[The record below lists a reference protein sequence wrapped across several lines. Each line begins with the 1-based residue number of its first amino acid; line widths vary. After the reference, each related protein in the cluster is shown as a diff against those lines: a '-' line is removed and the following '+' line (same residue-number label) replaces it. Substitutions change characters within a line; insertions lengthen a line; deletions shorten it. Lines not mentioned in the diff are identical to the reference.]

1 MEYVESILDLVGNTP
16 LVRLSKVT
24 EGLRPLILAKLEQ
37 LNPGGSVK
45 DRIGLSMLE
54 DAEGRGLLRPGG
66 TVVEPTSGNTGHGL
80 AMAAAIKGYKMIFV
94 MPDKMSAE
102 KISLLRAYGAE
113 VVICPTNVERESPQS
128 YYSVAERLTREIPGA
143 FQPNQYFNPRNP
155 EAHYR
160 TTGPEIWRQTDG
172 RITTFVAGV
181 GTGGTISGVG
191 KYLKEQNPAV
201 RVIGADPEGS
211 IFSGEIAPYKVE
223 GVGEDFWP
231 GTFDREIVDEFIQV
245 TDREC
250 FVAAR
255 KLARQEGILV
265 GGSAG
270 LALHAAIQV
279 AVDSKPDD
287 VIVVLLPDT
296 GRNYLSKF
304 FSDEWMRQNGY
315 LQRLVPARVREVI
328 DSHTDGV
335 PELVSVGAGKSVG
348 EAIDLMQQYGISQL
362 LVTENGSSAGG
373 GVVGSIQERTLLD
386 RIYRD
391 PSVVTT
397 SVSTAMDPPF
407 ARVAA
412 GAPIEEAFEALLG
425 GEPALMIV
433 EGELAGRSDHPQ
445 RPVGVRRPPRA
456 ELTGMDQPRKPLGLA
471 TRAVHVGQGPDPAT
485 GAVIV
490 PIHLATTFVHESP
503 GRHKGFE
510 YSRSGNPTRN
520 NLEACLASLEGAKHG
535 LAFSSG
541 LAATTAVVL
550 LLDPGDHVVLT
561 EDVYGGTFRLFDQ
574 VFSRYGITYTPS
586 IRATWMPSR
595 RR

>member
-16 LVRLSKVT
+16 MVRLSKVT

-94 MPDKMSAE
+94 MPDKMSPE

-113 VVICPTNVERESPQS
+113 VVICPTNVERDSPQS
-128 YYSVAERLTREIPGA
+128 YYSVADRLTREVPGA

-191 KYLKEQNPAV
+191 KYLKEQNPAI

-211 IFSGEIAPYKVE
+211 VYSGEIAPYKVE

-315 LQRLVPARVREVI
+315 LQRLVPARVREVF

-362 LVTENGSSAGG
+362 LVTENGTTTGG

-391 PSVVTT
+391 PAVVTT

-433 EGELAGRSDHPQ
+433 EGDV
-445 RPVGVRRPPRA
+445 PVGVITRSDLLEFVARR
-456 ELTGMDQPRKPLGLA
+456 
-471 TRAVHVGQGPDPAT
+471 
-485 GAVIV
+485 
-490 PIHLATTFVHESP
+490 
-503 GRHKGFE
+503 GR
-510 YSRSGNPTRN
+510 S
-520 NLEACLASLEGAKHG
+520 
-535 LAFSSG
+535 
-541 LAATTAVVL
+541 
-550 LLDPGDHVVLT
+550 
-561 EDVYGGTFRLFDQ
+561 
-574 VFSRYGITYTPS
+574 
-586 IRATWMPSR
+586 
-595 RR
+595 

>member
-1 MEYVESILDLVGNTP
+1 VEYVESILDLVGNTP

-24 EGLRPLILAKLEQ
+24 EGLRPLILDKLEQ

-54 DAEGRGLLRPGG
+54 DAERRGLLRPGG
-66 TVVEPTSGNTGHGL
+66 TVVEPTSGNTGHGI

-181 GTGGTISGVG
+181 GTGGTITGVG

-231 GTFDREIVDEFIQV
+231 GTFDREVVDEFIQV

-391 PSVVTT
+391 PAVVTT

-433 EGELAGRSDHPQ
+433 EGDL
-445 RPVGVRRPPRA
+445 PVGVITRSDLLEFVARR
-456 ELTGMDQPRKPLGLA
+456 
-471 TRAVHVGQGPDPAT
+471 
-485 GAVIV
+485 
-490 PIHLATTFVHESP
+490 
-503 GRHKGFE
+503 GR
-510 YSRSGNPTRN
+510 S
-520 NLEACLASLEGAKHG
+520 
-535 LAFSSG
+535 
-541 LAATTAVVL
+541 
-550 LLDPGDHVVLT
+550 
-561 EDVYGGTFRLFDQ
+561 
-574 VFSRYGITYTPS
+574 
-586 IRATWMPSR
+586 
-595 RR
+595 

>member
-1 MEYVESILDLVGNTP
+1 VEYVESILDLVGNTP

-45 DRIGLSMLE
+45 DRIGLPMLE
-54 DAEGRGLLRPGG
+54 DAERRGLLRPGG

-128 YYSVAERLTREIPGA
+128 YYSVADRLTREVPGA
-143 FQPNQYFNPRNP
+143 FQPNQYFNPGNP

-181 GTGGTISGVG
+181 GTGGTITGVG

-211 IFSGEIAPYKVE
+211 IYSGGIAPYKVE

-231 GTFDREIVDEFIQV
+231 GTFDREVVDEFIQV
-245 TDREC
+245 TDRES

-255 KLARQEGILV
+255 KLARQEGILA

-335 PELVSVGAGKSVG
+335 PELVSVGAGRSVG

-362 LVTENGSSAGG
+362 LVTENGSTAAG

-391 PSVVTT
+391 PAVVTT

-433 EGELAGRSDHPQ
+433 EGDL
-445 RPVGVRRPPRA
+445 PVGVITRSDLLEFVARR
-456 ELTGMDQPRKPLGLA
+456 
-471 TRAVHVGQGPDPAT
+471 
-485 GAVIV
+485 
-490 PIHLATTFVHESP
+490 
-503 GRHKGFE
+503 GRG
-510 YSRSGNPTRN
+510 
-520 NLEACLASLEGAKHG
+520 
-535 LAFSSG
+535 
-541 LAATTAVVL
+541 
-550 LLDPGDHVVLT
+550 
-561 EDVYGGTFRLFDQ
+561 
-574 VFSRYGITYTPS
+574 
-586 IRATWMPSR
+586 
-595 RR
+595 

>member
-1 MEYVESILDLVGNTP
+1 VEYVESILDLVGNTP

-24 EGLRPLILAKLEQ
+24 EGLRPIILAKLEQ

-45 DRIGLSMLE
+45 DRIGLAMLE
-54 DAEGRGLLRPGG
+54 DAEQRGLLRPGG
-66 TVVEPTSGNTGHGL
+66 TIVEPTSGNTGHGL

-113 VVICPTNVERESPQS
+113 VVICPTNVERDSPQS
-128 YYSVAERLTREIPGA
+128 YYSVSDRLTREVPGA

-160 TTGPEIWRQTDG
+160 TTGPEIWRQTEG

-201 RVIGADPEGS
+201 RIIGADPEGS
-211 IFSGEIAPYKVE
+211 IYSGDIAPYKVE

-231 GTFDREIVDEFIQV
+231 GSFDRDVVDEFIQV
-245 TDREC
+245 TDRES

-279 AVDSKPDD
+279 AVDSKADD

-328 DSHTDGV
+328 DAAHTDHV
-335 PELVSVGAGKSVG
+335 PELVSVGAGKTVG

-362 LVTENGSSAGG
+362 LVTENGKTTLN

-397 SVSTAMDPPF
+397 PVSTAMDPPF

-433 EGELAGRSDHPQ
+433 DGDE
-445 RPVGVRRPPRA
+445 PVGVI
-456 ELTGMDQPRKPLGLA
+456 
-471 TRAVHVGQGPDPAT
+471 TRSD
-485 GAVIV
+485 
-490 PIHLATTFVHESP
+490 LLEFVAHR
-503 GRHKGFE
+503 GRG
-510 YSRSGNPTRN
+510 
-520 NLEACLASLEGAKHG
+520 
-535 LAFSSG
+535 
-541 LAATTAVVL
+541 
-550 LLDPGDHVVLT
+550 
-561 EDVYGGTFRLFDQ
+561 
-574 VFSRYGITYTPS
+574 
-586 IRATWMPSR
+586 
-595 RR
+595 

>member
-16 LVRLSKVT
+16 LVRLNKVT

-54 DAEGRGLLRPGG
+54 DAERRGLLRPGG
-66 TVVEPTSGNTGHGL
+66 TIVEPTSGNTGHGL

-128 YYSVAERLTREIPGA
+128 YYSVADRLTREVPGA

-181 GTGGTISGVG
+181 GTGGTITGVG
-191 KYLKEQNPAV
+191 KYLKEQNRAV

-211 IFSGEIAPYKVE
+211 IYSGEIAPYKVE

-362 LVTENGSSAGG
+362 LVTENGSTAGG

-391 PSVVTT
+391 PTVVTT

-433 EGELAGRSDHPQ
+433 EGEL
-445 RPVGVRRPPRA
+445 PVGVITRSDLLEFVARR
-456 ELTGMDQPRKPLGLA
+456 
-471 TRAVHVGQGPDPAT
+471 
-485 GAVIV
+485 
-490 PIHLATTFVHESP
+490 
-503 GRHKGFE
+503 GR
-510 YSRSGNPTRN
+510 S
-520 NLEACLASLEGAKHG
+520 
-535 LAFSSG
+535 
-541 LAATTAVVL
+541 
-550 LLDPGDHVVLT
+550 
-561 EDVYGGTFRLFDQ
+561 
-574 VFSRYGITYTPS
+574 
-586 IRATWMPSR
+586 
-595 RR
+595 

>member
-1 MEYVESILDLVGNTP
+1 VEYVESILDLVGNTP
-16 LVRLSKVT
+16 LVRLNKVT

-54 DAEGRGLLRPGG
+54 DAERRGLLRPGG
-66 TVVEPTSGNTGHGL
+66 TIVEPTSGNTGHGL

-113 VVICPTNVERESPQS
+113 VVICPTNVERESQQS
-128 YYSVAERLTREIPGA
+128 YYSVADRLTREVPGA

-160 TTGPEIWRQTDG
+160 STGPEIWRQTDG

-181 GTGGTISGVG
+181 GTGGTITGVG

-211 IFSGEIAPYKVE
+211 IYSGEIAPYKVE

-362 LVTENGSSAGG
+362 LVTENGSNAGG

-391 PSVVTT
+391 PTMVTT

-433 EGELAGRSDHPQ
+433 EGEL
-445 RPVGVRRPPRA
+445 PVGVITRSDLLEFVARR
-456 ELTGMDQPRKPLGLA
+456 
-471 TRAVHVGQGPDPAT
+471 
-485 GAVIV
+485 
-490 PIHLATTFVHESP
+490 
-503 GRHKGFE
+503 GR
-510 YSRSGNPTRN
+510 S
-520 NLEACLASLEGAKHG
+520 
-535 LAFSSG
+535 
-541 LAATTAVVL
+541 
-550 LLDPGDHVVLT
+550 
-561 EDVYGGTFRLFDQ
+561 
-574 VFSRYGITYTPS
+574 
-586 IRATWMPSR
+586 
-595 RR
+595 

>member
-1 MEYVESILDLVGNTP
+1 MAGQWSTSRASSTWSAI
-16 LVRLSKVT
+16 
-24 EGLRPLILAKLEQ
+24 
-37 LNPGGSVK
+37 
-45 DRIGLSMLE
+45 SMLE
-54 DAEGRGLLRPGG
+54 DAERRGLLRPGG

-113 VVICPTNVERESPQS
+113 VVICPTNVERDSPQS
-128 YYSVAERLTREIPGA
+128 YYSVADRLTREVPGA
-143 FQPNQYFNPRNP
+143 YQPNQYFNTRNP

-181 GTGGTISGVG
+181 GTGGTISGAG

-211 IFSGEIAPYKVE
+211 IYSGEIAPYKVE

-231 GTFDREIVDEFIQV
+231 GTFDRDVVDEFIQV
-245 TDREC
+245 TDRES

-328 DSHTDGV
+328 DSHSDGV

-362 LVTENGSSAGG
+362 LVTENGSTSGG

-391 PSVVTT
+391 PTMVTT

-433 EGELAGRSDHPQ
+433 EGDV
-445 RPVGVRRPPRA
+445 PVGVITRSDLLEFVARR
-456 ELTGMDQPRKPLGLA
+456 
-471 TRAVHVGQGPDPAT
+471 
-485 GAVIV
+485 
-490 PIHLATTFVHESP
+490 
-503 GRHKGFE
+503 GR
-510 YSRSGNPTRN
+510 S
-520 NLEACLASLEGAKHG
+520 
-535 LAFSSG
+535 
-541 LAATTAVVL
+541 
-550 LLDPGDHVVLT
+550 
-561 EDVYGGTFRLFDQ
+561 
-574 VFSRYGITYTPS
+574 
-586 IRATWMPSR
+586 
-595 RR
+595 

>member
-16 LVRLSKVT
+16 LVRLHKVT

-66 TVVEPTSGNTGHGL
+66 TIVEPTSGNTGHGL

-113 VVICPTNVERESPQS
+113 VVICPTNVERELPQS
-128 YYSVAERLTREIPGA
+128 YYSVADRLTREVPGA

-181 GTGGTISGVG
+181 GTGGTITGVG

-211 IFSGEIAPYKVE
+211 IYSGEIAPYKVE

-296 GRNYLSKF
+296 GRNYLTKF

-362 LVTENGSSAGG
+362 LVTENGTSAGG

-391 PSVVTT
+391 PTMVTT

-433 EGELAGRSDHPQ
+433 EGEL
-445 RPVGVRRPPRA
+445 PVGVITRSDLLEFVARR
-456 ELTGMDQPRKPLGLA
+456 
-471 TRAVHVGQGPDPAT
+471 
-485 GAVIV
+485 
-490 PIHLATTFVHESP
+490 
-503 GRHKGFE
+503 GR
-510 YSRSGNPTRN
+510 S
-520 NLEACLASLEGAKHG
+520 
-535 LAFSSG
+535 
-541 LAATTAVVL
+541 
-550 LLDPGDHVVLT
+550 
-561 EDVYGGTFRLFDQ
+561 
-574 VFSRYGITYTPS
+574 
-586 IRATWMPSR
+586 
-595 RR
+595 

>member
-54 DAEGRGLLRPGG
+54 DAERSGLLRPGG
-66 TVVEPTSGNTGHGL
+66 TVIEPTSGNTGHGL

-94 MPDKMSAE
+94 MPDKMSPE

-113 VVICPTNVERESPQS
+113 VVICPTNVDRESPQS
-128 YYSVAERLTREIPGA
+128 YYSVAERLSREIPGG

-155 EAHYR
+155 EAHYQ

-172 RITTFVAGV
+172 KITTFVAGV

-191 KYLKEQNPAV
+191 KYLKEQNPAI

-279 AVDSKPDD
+279 AVNSKPDD

-328 DSHTDGV
+328 DAHTDGV
-335 PELVSVGAGKSVG
+335 PELVSVSAGKTVG

-362 LVTENGSSAGG
+362 LVTENGATAGN

-391 PSVVTT
+391 PAVVTT
-397 SVSTAMDPPF
+397 SVSTAMDAPF

-433 EGELAGRSDHPQ
+433 EGEV
-445 RPVGVRRPPRA
+445 PVGVITRSDLLEFVARR
-456 ELTGMDQPRKPLGLA
+456 
-471 TRAVHVGQGPDPAT
+471 
-485 GAVIV
+485 
-490 PIHLATTFVHESP
+490 
-503 GRHKGFE
+503 GR
-510 YSRSGNPTRN
+510 P
-520 NLEACLASLEGAKHG
+520 
-535 LAFSSG
+535 
-541 LAATTAVVL
+541 
-550 LLDPGDHVVLT
+550 
-561 EDVYGGTFRLFDQ
+561 
-574 VFSRYGITYTPS
+574 
-586 IRATWMPSR
+586 
-595 RR
+595 

>member
-54 DAEGRGLLRPGG
+54 DAERRGLLRPGG

-94 MPDKMSAE
+94 MPDKMSSE

-113 VVICPTNVERESPQS
+113 VVICPTNVDRESAQS
-128 YYSVAERLTREIPGA
+128 YYSVADRLTREVPGA

-181 GTGGTISGVG
+181 GTGGTITGVG

-211 IFSGEIAPYKVE
+211 IYSGEIAPYKVE

-231 GTFDREIVDEFIQV
+231 GTFDREVVDEFIQV

-328 DSHTDGV
+328 DSQSDGV

-362 LVTENGSSAGG
+362 LVTENGSTAGG

-386 RIYRD
+386 RVYRD
-391 PSVVTT
+391 PTVVTT

-407 ARVAA
+407 ARVAS

-433 EGELAGRSDHPQ
+433 EGDV
-445 RPVGVRRPPRA
+445 PVGVITRSDLLEFVARR
-456 ELTGMDQPRKPLGLA
+456 
-471 TRAVHVGQGPDPAT
+471 
-485 GAVIV
+485 
-490 PIHLATTFVHESP
+490 
-503 GRHKGFE
+503 GR
-510 YSRSGNPTRN
+510 S
-520 NLEACLASLEGAKHG
+520 
-535 LAFSSG
+535 
-541 LAATTAVVL
+541 
-550 LLDPGDHVVLT
+550 
-561 EDVYGGTFRLFDQ
+561 
-574 VFSRYGITYTPS
+574 
-586 IRATWMPSR
+586 
-595 RR
+595 

>member
-16 LVRLSKVT
+16 LVRLHKVT

-66 TVVEPTSGNTGHGL
+66 TIVEPTSGNTGHGL

-128 YYSVAERLTREIPGA
+128 YYSVADRLTREVPGA

-181 GTGGTISGVG
+181 GTGGTITGVG

-211 IFSGEIAPYKVE
+211 IYSGEIAPYKVE

-362 LVTENGSSAGG
+362 LVTENGISATG

-391 PSVVTT
+391 PTMVTT

-433 EGELAGRSDHPQ
+433 EGEL
-445 RPVGVRRPPRA
+445 PVGVITRSDLLEFVARR
-456 ELTGMDQPRKPLGLA
+456 
-471 TRAVHVGQGPDPAT
+471 
-485 GAVIV
+485 
-490 PIHLATTFVHESP
+490 
-503 GRHKGFE
+503 GR
-510 YSRSGNPTRN
+510 S
-520 NLEACLASLEGAKHG
+520 
-535 LAFSSG
+535 
-541 LAATTAVVL
+541 
-550 LLDPGDHVVLT
+550 
-561 EDVYGGTFRLFDQ
+561 
-574 VFSRYGITYTPS
+574 
-586 IRATWMPSR
+586 
-595 RR
+595 

>member
-1 MEYVESILDLVGNTP
+1 VEYVESILDLVGNTP

-24 EGLRPLILAKLEQ
+24 EGLRPIILAKLEQ

-45 DRIGLSMLE
+45 DRIGLAMLE
-54 DAEGRGLLRPGG
+54 DAEQRGLLRPGG
-66 TVVEPTSGNTGHGL
+66 TIVEPTSGNTGHGL

-113 VVICPTNVERESPQS
+113 VVICPTNVDRDSPQS
-128 YYSVAERLTREIPGA
+128 YYSVADRLSREVPGA
-143 FQPNQYFNPRNP
+143 FQPNQYFNARNP

-160 TTGPEIWRQTDG
+160 TTGPEIWRQTEG
-172 RITTFVAGV
+172 KITTFVAGV

-201 RVIGADPEGS
+201 RIIGADPEGS
-211 IFSGEIAPYKVE
+211 IYSGDIAPYKVE

-231 GTFDREIVDEFIQV
+231 GTFDRDIVDEFIQV

-279 AVDSKPDD
+279 AVDSKADD

-328 DSHTDGV
+328 DAAHTDHV
-335 PELVSVGAGKSVG
+335 PELVSVGAGKTVG

-362 LVTENGSSAGG
+362 LVTENGKTTLD

-391 PSVVTT
+391 PTVVTT

-407 ARVAA
+407 ARIAA

-425 GEPALMIV
+425 GEPALTMV
-433 EGELAGRSDHPQ
+433 EGDE
-445 RPVGVRRPPRA
+445 PVGVITRSDLLEFVARR
-456 ELTGMDQPRKPLGLA
+456 
-471 TRAVHVGQGPDPAT
+471 
-485 GAVIV
+485 
-490 PIHLATTFVHESP
+490 
-503 GRHKGFE
+503 GRG
-510 YSRSGNPTRN
+510 
-520 NLEACLASLEGAKHG
+520 
-535 LAFSSG
+535 
-541 LAATTAVVL
+541 
-550 LLDPGDHVVLT
+550 
-561 EDVYGGTFRLFDQ
+561 
-574 VFSRYGITYTPS
+574 
-586 IRATWMPSR
+586 
-595 RR
+595 

>member
-1 MEYVESILDLVGNTP
+1 VEYVESILDLVGNTP

-54 DAEGRGLLRPGG
+54 DAERHGLLRPGG

-102 KISLLRAYGAE
+102 KIALLRAYGAE

-128 YYSVAERLTREIPGA
+128 YYSVADRLTREVPGA

-155 EAHYR
+155 ESHYR

-231 GTFDREIVDEFIQV
+231 GTFDREVVDEFIQV
-245 TDREC
+245 TDRES

-255 KLARQEGILV
+255 KLARLEGILV

-362 LVTENGSSAGG
+362 LVTENGTAAGG

-391 PSVVTT
+391 PAVVTT

-433 EGELAGRSDHPQ
+433 DGDL
-445 RPVGVRRPPRA
+445 PVGVITRSDLLEFVARR
-456 ELTGMDQPRKPLGLA
+456 
-471 TRAVHVGQGPDPAT
+471 
-485 GAVIV
+485 
-490 PIHLATTFVHESP
+490 
-503 GRHKGFE
+503 GR
-510 YSRSGNPTRN
+510 S
-520 NLEACLASLEGAKHG
+520 
-535 LAFSSG
+535 
-541 LAATTAVVL
+541 
-550 LLDPGDHVVLT
+550 
-561 EDVYGGTFRLFDQ
+561 
-574 VFSRYGITYTPS
+574 
-586 IRATWMPSR
+586 
-595 RR
+595 

>member
-1 MEYVESILDLVGNTP
+1 VEYVESILDLVGNTP

-24 EGLRPLILAKLEQ
+24 EGLRPLVLAKLEQ

-66 TVVEPTSGNTGHGL
+66 TIVEPTSGNTGHGL

-113 VVICPTNVERESPQS
+113 VVICPTNVERESSQS
-128 YYSVAERLTREIPGA
+128 YYSVADRLTREVPGA
-143 FQPNQYFNPRNP
+143 FQPNQYFNARNP

-181 GTGGTISGVG
+181 GTGGTITGVG

-211 IFSGEIAPYKVE
+211 IYSGEIAPYKVE

-231 GTFDREIVDEFIQV
+231 GTFDREVVDEFIQV
-245 TDREC
+245 TDRES

-362 LVTENGSSAGG
+362 LVTENGTAAGG

-391 PSVVTT
+391 PAVVTT

-425 GEPALMIV
+425 GEPALMIM
-433 EGELAGRSDHPQ
+433 EGDL
-445 RPVGVRRPPRA
+445 PVGVITRSDLLEFVARR
-456 ELTGMDQPRKPLGLA
+456 
-471 TRAVHVGQGPDPAT
+471 
-485 GAVIV
+485 
-490 PIHLATTFVHESP
+490 
-503 GRHKGFE
+503 GR
-510 YSRSGNPTRN
+510 S
-520 NLEACLASLEGAKHG
+520 
-535 LAFSSG
+535 
-541 LAATTAVVL
+541 
-550 LLDPGDHVVLT
+550 
-561 EDVYGGTFRLFDQ
+561 
-574 VFSRYGITYTPS
+574 
-586 IRATWMPSR
+586 
-595 RR
+595 

>member
-1 MEYVESILDLVGNTP
+1 AVEYVESILDLVGNTP
-16 LVRLSKVT
+16 LLRLSKVT

-45 DRIGLSMLE
+45 DRIGLAMLE
-54 DAEGRGLLRPGG
+54 DAEERGLLRPGG
-66 TVVEPTSGNTGHGL
+66 TIVEPTSGNTGHGL

-113 VVICPTNVERESPQS
+113 VVICPTNVDRDSPQS
-128 YYSVAERLTREIPGA
+128 YYSVAERLSREVPGA

-211 IFSGEIAPYKVE
+211 IYSGDIAPYKVE

-245 TDREC
+245 TDRES

-270 LALHAAIQV
+270 MALHAAIQV

-328 DSHTDGV
+328 DSAHTDHV
-335 PELVSVGAGKSVG
+335 PVLVSVGAGKSVG

-362 LVTENGSSAGG
+362 LVTENGKTTLD

-391 PSVVTT
+391 PTVVTT

-407 ARVAA
+407 ARITA

-425 GEPALMIV
+425 GEPALMMV
-433 EGELAGRSDHPQ
+433 EGDE
-445 RPVGVRRPPRA
+445 PVGVITRSDLLEFVARR
-456 ELTGMDQPRKPLGLA
+456 
-471 TRAVHVGQGPDPAT
+471 
-485 GAVIV
+485 
-490 PIHLATTFVHESP
+490 
-503 GRHKGFE
+503 GRG
-510 YSRSGNPTRN
+510 
-520 NLEACLASLEGAKHG
+520 
-535 LAFSSG
+535 
-541 LAATTAVVL
+541 
-550 LLDPGDHVVLT
+550 
-561 EDVYGGTFRLFDQ
+561 
-574 VFSRYGITYTPS
+574 
-586 IRATWMPSR
+586 
-595 RR
+595 

>member
-54 DAEGRGLLRPGG
+54 DAERRGLLRPGG

-94 MPDKMSAE
+94 MPDKMSSE

-113 VVICPTNVERESPQS
+113 VVICPTNVERDSAQS
-128 YYSVAERLTREIPGA
+128 YYSVAERLTREVPGA

-191 KYLKEQNPAV
+191 RYLKEQNSAV
-201 RVIGADPEGS
+201 RVVGADPEGS

-231 GTFDREIVDEFIQV
+231 GTFDRDIVDEFIQV

-362 LVTENGSSAGG
+362 LVTENGSTAAG

-391 PSVVTT
+391 PTVVTT

-433 EGELAGRSDHPQ
+433 EGDL
-445 RPVGVRRPPRA
+445 PVGVITRSDLLEFVARR
-456 ELTGMDQPRKPLGLA
+456 
-471 TRAVHVGQGPDPAT
+471 
-485 GAVIV
+485 
-490 PIHLATTFVHESP
+490 
-503 GRHKGFE
+503 GRG
-510 YSRSGNPTRN
+510 
-520 NLEACLASLEGAKHG
+520 
-535 LAFSSG
+535 
-541 LAATTAVVL
+541 
-550 LLDPGDHVVLT
+550 
-561 EDVYGGTFRLFDQ
+561 
-574 VFSRYGITYTPS
+574 
-586 IRATWMPSR
+586 
-595 RR
+595 